1 MLLIGWQYCLS
12 FSLLHTRGTIRMIN
26 EKKSTANRP
35 SLILWL
41 IGLLVFI
48 KAPIIFSIYSILTA
62 LGLTDHSLAILLSIL
77 FGIKITNWFEELNDE
92 VTEYIEK
99 L

>member
-1 MLLIGWQYCLS
+1 
-12 FSLLHTRGTIRMIN
+12 LLHTRGTIRMIN
-26 EKKSTANRP
+26 EKKSTATRP
-35 SLILWL
+35 SMILWL

-48 KAPIIFSIYSILTA
+48 KAPIIFSIYSIITA

-77 FGIKITNWFEELNDE
+77 FGLKITNWFEELNEE
-92 VTEYIEK
+92 VIEYIEK

>member
-1 MLLIGWQYCLS
+1 M
-12 FSLLHTRGTIRMIN
+12 LHTRGTIRMIN
-26 EKKSTANRP
+26 EKKSTATRP
-35 SLILWL
+35 SMILWL

-48 KAPIIFSIYSILTA
+48 KAPIIFSIYSIITA

-77 FGIKITNWFEELNDE
+77 FGLKITNWFEELNEE
-92 VTEYIEK
+92 VIEYIEK

>member
-1 MLLIGWQYCLS
+1 
-12 FSLLHTRGTIRMIN
+12 MIN
-26 EKKSTANRP
+26 EKKSTATRP
-35 SLILWL
+35 SMILWI

-48 KAPIIFSIYSILTA
+48 KAPIIFSIYSIITA

-77 FGIKITNWFEELNDE
+77 FGLKITNWFEELNQE
-92 VTEYIEK
+92 VIEYIEK

>member
-1 MLLIGWQYCLS
+1 
-12 FSLLHTRGTIRMIN
+12 MIN
-26 EKKSTANRP
+26 EKKNTANRP

-77 FGIKITNWFEELNDE
+77 FRIKITNWFEELNHE

>member
-1 MLLIGWQYCLS
+1 
-12 FSLLHTRGTIRMIN
+12 MIN

>member
-1 MLLIGWQYCLS
+1 
-12 FSLLHTRGTIRMIN
+12 MIN
-26 EKKSTANRP
+26 EKKSTATRP
-35 SLILWL
+35 SMILWL

-48 KAPIIFSIYSILTA
+48 KAPIIFSIYSIITA

-77 FGIKITNWFEELNDE
+77 FGLKITNWFEELNKE
-92 VTEYIEK
+92 VIEYIEK

>member
-1 MLLIGWQYCLS
+1 
-12 FSLLHTRGTIRMIN
+12 MIN
-26 EKKSTANRP
+26 EKKSTATRP
-35 SLILWL
+35 SMILWL

-48 KAPIIFSIYSILTA
+48 KAPIIFSIYSIITA

-77 FGIKITNWFEELNDE
+77 FGLKITNWFEELNQE
-92 VTEYIEK
+92 VIEYIEK

>member
-1 MLLIGWQYCLS
+1 
-12 FSLLHTRGTIRMIN
+12 MIN
-26 EKKSTANRP
+26 EKKSTATRP
-35 SLILWL
+35 SMILWL

-48 KAPIIFSIYSILTA
+48 KAPIIFSIYSIITA

-77 FGIKITNWFEELNDE
+77 FGLKITNWFEELNEE
-92 VTEYIEK
+92 VIEYIEK